1 MGKTFNLDEEVIIG
15 MPNSKSPKG
24 KKQQNKAKSNANK
37 KASTN
42 KNANA
47 NKKTSENEK
56 SNVNKKESA
65 NKKKAATGKNTNKK
79 PSNNI
84 GQNRKQ
90 KVTSQIKENVKTNKK
105 EVTPEQQRKR
115 KIIYKILKIVI
126 IILILLVAI
135 LLTMFSPLFNI
146 KEIKVSGNSKISAE
160 TIISLSKIQVGQ
172 NIYKVNDGKVEQALK
187 ENAYIEKVKI
197 ERALPS
203 IIELKV
209 EERVATFML
218 EYGNSYVYLNNQG
231 YMLEISDQKLEV
243 PIIQGAQVLDEDIKE
258 GNRLPKEDLQ
268 KMELV
273 LKIVEATKQAG
284 ILNLLTKIDISDETN
299 YKAMFETERKV
310 AHLGDC
316 ANLVN
321 KMKFV
326 QEIIEDQKNIP
337 GEIFVNINLNER
349 DPYFRSQV

>member
-15 MPNSKSPKG
+15 MPNNKSPKG

-42 KNANA
+42 KKSNA
-47 NKKTSENEK
+47 NKKTSANEK
-56 SNVNKKESA
+56 SNVNKKVSA
-65 NKKKAATGKNTNKK
+65 NKKPNTNQKANVNKK
-79 PSNNI
+79 A
-84 GQNRKQ
+84 
-90 KVTSQIKENVKTNKK
+90 TTNKK

-126 IILILLVAI
+126 VILILLVAI

-160 TIISLSKIQVGQ
+160 TIISLSKIEVGQ
-172 NIYKVNDGKVEQALK
+172 NIYKINDGNVEKALK

-218 EYGNSYVYLNNQG
+218 EYGNGYVYLNNQG
-231 YMLEISDQKLEV
+231 YMLEISDQKIEV
-243 PIIQGAQVLDEDIKE
+243 PIIQGAQVLDEDIKA

-268 KMELV
+268 KMEMV
-273 LKIVEATKQAG
+273 LKIIEATKQAG
-284 ILNLLTKIDISDETN
+284 ITDLLTRIDISDETN

-316 ANLVN
+316 SNIVN

-326 QEIIEDQKNIP
+326 EEIIRDQKNTP
-337 GEIFVNINLNER
+337 GEIFVNINLNESN
-349 DPYFRSQV
+349 PYFRSQV

>member
-15 MPNSKSPKG
+15 MPNNKTKNN
-24 KKQQNKAKSNANK
+24 KKQKNNTKSNANENINRKVNKKSNKKASTKKNANK
-37 KASTN
+37 KA
-42 KNANA
+42 NA
-47 NKKTSENEK
+47 
-56 SNVNKKESA
+56 
-65 NKKKAATGKNTNKK
+65 NKK